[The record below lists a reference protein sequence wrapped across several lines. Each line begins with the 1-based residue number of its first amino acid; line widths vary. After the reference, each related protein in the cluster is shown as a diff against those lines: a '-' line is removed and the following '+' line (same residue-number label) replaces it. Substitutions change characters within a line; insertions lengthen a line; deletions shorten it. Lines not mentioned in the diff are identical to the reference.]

1 MTLRVAL
8 SECVLSDSE
17 KAKSYLYKKFYGY
30 VMAVVIR
37 YMQQEEEAEEV
48 VNECFVKVFKKIGNF
63 ERHAEDEILEKTFK
77 SWLARIAVTT
87 SIDALR
93 VRKQMDYIDDADTR
107 ELSKIKV
114 NSATSLEVKDILN
127 MLNYLPAIQKTI
139 FNLYEIEGYSHEEIG
154 QTLNIPESTSR
165 TYLTRAKKR
174 LRELYH
180 EHHNEFLD
188 IKS

>member
-8 SECVLSDSE
+8 CECVVSDSE
-17 KAKSYLYKKFYGY
+17 KAKSFLYKKFYGY

-37 YMQQEEEAEEV
+37 YMQQEMEAEEV
-48 VNECFVKVFKKIGNF
+48 VNECFVKVFRKVDNF
-63 ERHAEDEILEKTFK
+63 DRHDEDEVLEKTFK

-93 VRKQMDYIDDADTR
+93 VRKQIDYLEDADTR
-107 ELSKIKV
+107 ELSQVKV

-127 MLNYLPAIQKTI
+127 MLNCLPAIQKTI
-139 FNLYEIEGYSHEEIG
+139 FNLYEVEGYSHEEIG
-154 QTLNIPESTSR
+154 QTLDIPESTSR

-174 LRELYH
+174 LREIYYAHH
-180 EHHNEFLD
+180 EFSD